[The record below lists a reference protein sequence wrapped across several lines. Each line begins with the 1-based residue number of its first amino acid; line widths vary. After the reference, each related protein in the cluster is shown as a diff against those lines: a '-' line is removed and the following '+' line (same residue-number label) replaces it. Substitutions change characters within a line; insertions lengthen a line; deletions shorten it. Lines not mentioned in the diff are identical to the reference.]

1 MLKLLSDQR
10 IFMNTTVEFTAC
22 TNISRDKVYTIFD
35 QAFQQFHFV
44 IERFS
49 RFNNES
55 ELSKLNQSA
64 GKKCSVSKELLELI
78 KFALDLA
85 RKTNG
90 YFDPTIIDFL
100 EGYGYNKQ
108 YDFSKLNKPG
118 LVKKEIQRLLKSRP
132 SFKDIKL
139 DNNTH
144 TITLKKGQRIDL
156 GSIGKGY
163 AIDLAY
169 KKLLPLKNFVINAG
183 GDIRVKGVNKNQKH
197 WKISLN
203 APTMKPL
210 GYIKLKDKA
219 ICCSGSWARKVKSF
233 HHLINPKSGDP
244 QNDLKAVFVIANTAM
259 DADAWATAFYIL
271 GRKAEKI
278 IRKNKITAL
287 IVSLKEKIS
296 KYSFPSIIPFNT
308 N

>member
-49 RFNNES
+49 RFDSKS
-55 ELSKLNQSA
+55 ELSRLNQSA
-64 GKKCSVSKELLELI
+64 GTKYQVSKELFELI
-78 KFALDLA
+78 KFALDIA

-100 EGYGYNKQ
+100 EGYGYNKH
-108 YDFSKLNKPG
+108 YDFSKLNKPE
-118 LVKKEIQRLLKSRP
+118 LVKKEIQKLLKSRS

-139 DNNTH
+139 DKNTQ

-169 KKLLPLKNFVINAG
+169 NKLLPLKNFVINAG
-183 GDIRVKGVNKNQKH
+183 GDIRVKGADKNKES
-197 WKISLN
+197 WKISLKV
-203 APTMKPL
+203 PTMKPL

-219 ICCSGSWARKVKSF
+219 VCCSGSWARKVKSF

-244 QNDLKAVFVIANTAM
+244 QNDLKAIFVIANTAM
-259 DADAWATAFYIL
+259 DADAWSTALFIL
-271 GRKAEKI
+271 GRKAEEAIK
-278 IRKNKITAL
+278 KHKITAL
-287 IVSLKEKIS
+287 IVTMKEKIS
-296 KYSFPSIIPFNT
+296 KSSFPSIIPFNT
-308 N
+308 D